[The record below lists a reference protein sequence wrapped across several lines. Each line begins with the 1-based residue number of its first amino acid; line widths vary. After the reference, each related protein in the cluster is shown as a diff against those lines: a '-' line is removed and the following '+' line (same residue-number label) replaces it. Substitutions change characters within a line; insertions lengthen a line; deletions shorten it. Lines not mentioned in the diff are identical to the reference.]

1 MSLTNEE
8 LLGLHNQDEPELPK
22 KRRTVHK
29 LTDELLLGPRGLP
42 ALHKSLKKYRFHH
55 KRAADRRRDEYTR
68 SHHFD
73 NLTRL
78 LHIYQAWGHNIYPQY
93 KFRDFIPVLSRA
105 VGSTEV
111 RNYKRQ
117 LMRGEVAGEAVGG
130 ERQTAERARQEEELD
145 QELDQELEREP
156 RRGDELFVSD
166 DELYTPMGQASGQ
179 VPSHAAENSGP
190 SAEELELA
198 REFGF

>member
-42 ALHKSLKKYRFHH
+42 ALHKSLKNYRFHH
-55 KRAADRRRDEYTR
+55 KRVADRRRDEYTR

-78 LHIYQAWGHNIYPQY
+78 LHIYQAWGHDIYPQY

-105 VGSTEV
+105 MGSPEV

-117 LMRGEVAGEAVGG
+117 LMRGETDGELGG
-130 ERQTAERARQEEELD
+130 GVRQTAEGAQKEQE
-145 QELDQELEREP
+145 QEP
-156 RRGDELFVSD
+156 RRDDELFVSD
-166 DELYTPMGQASGQ
+166 DDLYTPIGQATGQ
-179 VPSHAAENSGP
+179 VRSHAGENSGP

>member
-8 LLGLHNQDEPELPK
+8 LLGLHHQDEPELPK

-42 ALHKSLKKYRFHH
+42 ALHRSLKKYRFHH

-78 LHIYQAWGHNIYPQY
+78 LHIYQSWGHDIYPQY

-105 VGSTEV
+105 MGSTEV

-117 LMRGEVAGEAVGG
+117 LMRGETGG
-130 ERQTAERARQEEELD
+130 EERTGHTQQEQNQDRDQD
-145 QELDQELEREP
+145 QEPEQDPLP
-156 RRGDELFVSD
+156 GGELFVSD
-166 DELYTPMGQASGQ
+166 DELYTPIGQAGGQ
-179 VPSHAAENSGP
+179 LPGHAGEHSGP

-198 REFGF
+198 REFGL

>member
-42 ALHKSLKKYRFHH
+42 ALHRSLKKYRFHH

-78 LHIYQAWGHNIYPQY
+78 LHIYQAWGHDIYPQY

-117 LMRGEVAGEAVGG
+117 LMRGEEAGQEAGQ
-130 ERQTAERARQEEELD
+130 ERRAAEHTQR
-145 QELDQELEREP
+145 EREQE
-156 RRGDELFVSD
+156 REQDAWRGDELFVSD
-166 DELYTPMGQASGQ
+166 DELYTPAAHASAQLPGGTHE
-179 VPSHAAENSGP
+179 SSGP